1 MLSTTAHILI
11 VDDNPDNIRVLGSVL
26 SQNKYKMTIA
36 PNGVL
41 ALKAAKEHHPDLIL
55 LDVMMPEMDGFQV
68 CKILKADAQTEDIEI
83 IFVTA
88 AVAQDDELKG
98 LELGAVDYIFKP
110 FSIPVIQ
117 AKVALHLERAR
128 SKKLLKLQNATL
140 EENARLREDI
150 ERISRHDLKTPLN
163 AILGYPQLILMD
175 DNLTP
180 NQREYLQ
187 EVLRAGNEM
196 NNMINGSLDLFKMET
211 GCYHYY
217 PDWVDIGLVIY
228 TIIRDLKT
236 LIEQYKVKIA
246 VSQQIPANWEIGQ
259 TQNFVVLAEK
269 NLSYSLFANLIRNA
283 IEACSANDIVS
294 IVMNYEGDEGVI
306 AITNPGSVPEAI
318 RDTFFDKYATAGK
331 TYGTGLGT
339 YSAKLMTT
347 TQKGSIS
354 MTTNAQE
361 TCVTVRLP
369 YQRSEY

>member
-1 MLSTTAHILI
+1 MLNTTAHILI

-26 SQNKYKMTIA
+26 AQNKYKMTIA
-36 PNGVL
+36 PNGIL

-68 CKILKADAQTEDIEI
+68 CKTLKADAQTEDIEI

-128 SKKLLKLQNATL
+128 GKKLLKLQNATL
-140 EENARLREDI
+140 EENARLRDDI
-150 ERISRHDLKTPLN
+150 ERINRHDLKTPLN

-175 DNLTP
+175 DNLTDE
-180 NQREYLQ
+180 QREYLQ

-196 NNMINGSLDLFKMET
+196 NNMINSSLDLFKMET
-211 GCYHYY
+211 GCYSYY
-217 PDWVDIGLVIY
+217 PDWVDIGLVIH

-236 LIEQYKVKIA
+236 LIEQCGVKMA

-283 IEACSANDIVS
+283 IEACSANDTVS
-294 IVMNYEGDEGVI
+294 IMMNYEGDEGVI

-318 RDTFFDKYATAGK
+318 RDSFFDKYVTAGK

-354 MTTNAQE
+354 MTTNLQE